1 MQQRQQLHPSFK
13 IWLSVKGGDLIGKG
27 GVSLLKLIEKHGS
40 IRKAAKELG
49 CSYMFAWVQLEE
61 MERKLGTPVVLTKRG
76 GTTGGGA
83 ELTNTARVLLDKYD
97 KIEKSV
103 RKVIREETI

>member
-1 MQQRQQLHPSFK
+1 M
-13 IWLSVKGGDLIGKG
+13 IGKG